1 MKLVKNI
8 IMIICM
14 FVTIIELDSTESK
27 LISSVNILEISIDSL
42 KDEHLENC
50 IWLDF
55 DSLRNNIRII
65 NYAGSECKSVDY
77 FEINSKS
84 INKLIIRK
92 HYDIVMKTIESQ
104 ILGGYYPIIGLAEY
118 FGCLDIK
125 YFDIDCSNSTLNC
138 IFNKNGQIEEYFYTE
153 NGIKKK
159 RLFYYTYY

>member
-1 MKLVKNI
+1 
-8 IMIICM
+8 MIICM
-14 FVTIIELDSTESK
+14 FVTIIELDSTETK

-55 DSLRNNIRII
+55 DSLRNNIRIT

-77 FEINSKS
+77 FELNTKS
-84 INKLIIRK
+84 NWIRISWN
-92 HYDIVMKTIESQ
+92 HYDIVMKTMESQ
-104 ILGGYYPIIGLAEY
+104 SLGGYYPIVGLAEY

-125 YFDIDCSNSTLNC
+125 YFEITCSNSTLNC